1 MADNPRF
8 ASAKALYK
16 NLGVDVEAALKTLE
30 RFHVSMHCWQ
40 GDDVV
45 GFDHDGA
52 LTGGIQTTGNYPGRA
67 RNPKELMADIEKALS
82 LIPGTHRLNLHANYA
97 IFGKDGFVD
106 RDALE
111 PRHFAPWV
119 KFAKKA
125 GLQGLDFNPTY
136 FSHPLAASGRTL
148 SSEDEKVRRFWIRH
162 TVACLRIAEYFA
174 REMGRSSR
182 SRSRASSSASAWRA
196 TPSART
202 SST

>member
-1 MADNPRF
+1 MATNDRF

-30 RFHVSMHCWQ
+30 KFHVSLHCWQ

-67 RNPKELMADIEKALS
+67 RTPKELMADIEKVLS
-82 LIPGTHRLNLHANYA
+82 LVPGTHRLNLHANYA
-97 IFGKDGFVD
+97 IFGKDGFAD

-125 GLQGLDFNPTY
+125 GLKGLDFNPTY

-148 SSEDEKVRRFWIRH
+148 SSEDETVRSFWIRH

-174 REMGRSSR
+174 REMG
-182 SRSRASSSASAWRA
+182 
-196 TPSART
+196 TPTAFNI
-202 SST
+202 